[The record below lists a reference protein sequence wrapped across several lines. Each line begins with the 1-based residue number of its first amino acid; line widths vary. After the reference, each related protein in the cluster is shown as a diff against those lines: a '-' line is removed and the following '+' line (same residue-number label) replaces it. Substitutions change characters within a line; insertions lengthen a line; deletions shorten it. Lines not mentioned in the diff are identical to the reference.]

1 MQTTSIE
8 KGSLYSVV
16 SYRIE
21 MIDLDGEQVSHSF
34 EDDMRIDFNSV
45 PELEND
51 LLGYDDESD
60 LDVIEGQLWGKIN
73 DMDESNVPSFIVVT
87 PRNDGEVTIN
97 EDEGTYEVVDFGD
110 DCLGGFEAVLYQG
123 DMYETRDFIDLVQNM
138 SEDERKSLNTP
149 IQ

>member
-1 MQTTSIE
+1 
-8 KGSLYSVV
+8 
-16 SYRIE
+16 

-110 DCLGGFEAVLYQG
+110 DCLGGFEVVLYQG
-123 DMYETRDFIDLVQNM
+123 DMYETQDFIDLVQNM
-138 SEDERKSLNTP
+138 SEDERKALNTP

>member
-1 MQTTSIE
+1 
-8 KGSLYSVV
+8 
-16 SYRIE
+16 

-110 DCLGGFEAVLYQG
+110 DCLGGFEIVLYQG
-123 DMYETRDFIDLVQNM
+123 DMYETQDFIDLVQNM
-138 SEDERKSLNTP
+138 SEDERKALNTP